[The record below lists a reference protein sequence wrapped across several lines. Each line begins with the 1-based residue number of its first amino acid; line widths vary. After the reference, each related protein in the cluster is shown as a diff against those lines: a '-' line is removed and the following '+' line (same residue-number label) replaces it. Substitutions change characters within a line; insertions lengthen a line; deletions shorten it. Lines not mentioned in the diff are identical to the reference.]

1 MVSLVE
7 NGTHV
12 LFGTTLGAY
21 RAGETT
27 LAHDVVAALK
37 PGMLCLADRGFFG
50 WVIDVNYF
58 CRLPTIILAG
68 PELAEDA
75 PIPNGQLV

>member
-1 MVSLVE
+1 L
-7 NGTHV
+7 
-12 LFGTTLGAY
+12 
-21 RAGETT
+21 
-27 LAHDVVAALK
+27 
-37 PGMLCLADRGFFG
+37 
-50 WVIDVNYF
+50 IDVNYF

>member
-1 MVSLVE
+1 MLLTAAAYVLMQELRLRAARTACARVQVSGLRE
-7 NGTHV
+7 R
-12 LFGTTLGAY
+12 LLKLGVQ
-21 RAGETT
+21 
-27 LAHDVVAALK
+27 VVVSGL
-37 PGMLCLADRGFFG
+37 
-50 WVIDVNYF
+50 IDVNYF

>member
-1 MVSLVE
+1 MACSPGPRAAATADFGNWRVPARLTAWLRSWRSL
-7 NGTHV
+7 TW
-12 LFGTTLGAY
+12 L
-21 RAGETT
+21 
-27 LAHDVVAALK
+27 
-37 PGMLCLADRGFFG
+37 
-50 WVIDVNYF
+50 IDVNYF

>member
-1 MVSLVE
+1 VK
-7 NGTHV
+7 
-12 LFGTTLGAY
+12 A
-21 RAGETT
+21 
-27 LAHDVVAALK
+27 K
-37 PGMLCLADRGFFG
+37 PTAVGIRGRSSG
-50 WVIDVNYF
+50 RLIDVNYF